1 MRYLLVLCV
10 ALLAA
15 CDGDQPAQNTTQLA
29 PEALK
34 THSDLFRKGVEQ
46 VTEGVY
52 VAIGYGL
59 ANSIML
65 EGEDGIIIVDT
76 METEEEGRAVLAEFR
91 KITSK
96 PIKAIIYTHNH
107 TDHVFGAS
115 AFAETPDI
123 PVYAHDSTAYYINRV
138 VNQIRPIISARSMR
152 MFGSHLPHG
161 ELIND
166 GIGPHLG
173 VTPESSLFALPPTH
187 TFSDQLSLDIAG
199 IKLELV
205 HAPGETED
213 QIFVWLPEKQTVL
226 TGDNVYQAFPNL
238 YTIRGTYYRDVKQWA
253 NTLDRIRALGAEHLV
268 PSHTRPVHGKEQIAS
283 LLTDY
288 SDAIN
293 FVHDQTLRYM
303 NKGLTPDQIVE
314 AVKLPPHLASNP
326 WLQEFYGKVSWST
339 RSVFD
344 GYLGWFSG
352 NPSDL
357 QPAPEQQQAQD
368 MAALAGGADALLS
381 KAQDALTQGNAQW
394 ALKLSDHL
402 LVLQPDS
409 DEVKTLRAN
418 ALRKLGAAEANP
430 NARNYYFTVAREVQ
444 DGLKPG
450 FRPRMN
456 MDFLASLPVEN
467 FLHAMPA
474 LLKAEDTYDVETALG
489 FNFRDSGK
497 QFTLR
502 IRRGV
507 AKVSDGL
514 DGDVAATLQTTEGT
528 WKAIA
533 AGIQNPAAALAGEDL
548 DIDGSTLSALKILG
562 YFEKID

>member
-15 CDGDQPAQNTTQLA
+15 CDRDHPVQSTTQLT
-29 PEALK
+29 PEVLQK
-34 THSDLFRKGVEQ
+34 QSELFRKGVEQ
-46 VTEGVY
+46 VTDGVY

-65 EGEDGIIIVDT
+65 EGDDGIIIVDT

-91 KITSK
+91 KITDK

-115 AFAETPDI
+115 AFAETPGI
-123 PVYAHDSTAYYINRV
+123 PVYAHDSTEHYINRV
-138 VNQIRPIISARSMR
+138 VNQIRPIITARSMR
-152 MFGSHLPHG
+152 MFGNHLPHG

-166 GIGPHLG
+166 GIGPKLG
-173 VTPESSLFALPPTH
+173 VTPDSSLNALTPTH
-187 TFSDQLSLDIAG
+187 TFDDQLSLEIAG
-199 IKLELV
+199 ITLELV

-253 NTLDRIRALGAEHLV
+253 NTLDRVRALGAEHLV
-268 PSHTRPVHGKEQIAS
+268 PSHTRPVHGKEQIAE

-352 NPSDL
+352 NPSEL
-357 QPAPEQQQAQD
+357 QPAPERQQADD
-368 MAALAGGADALLS
+368 MAALAGGTDALLT
-381 KAQDALTQGNAQW
+381 KAQDALEQGNAQW
-394 ALKLSDHL
+394 ALELSDHL
-402 LVLQPDS
+402 QVLLPDNA
-409 DEVKTLRAN
+409 EVKTLRAG
-418 ALRKLGAAEANP
+418 ALRTLGAAEANP

-467 FLHAMPA
+467 FLTAMPA
-474 LLKAEDTYDVETALG
+474 LLKAEDTFDVDTALG
-489 FNFRDSGK
+489 FDFRDSGK

-507 AKVSDGL
+507 AKVSEGVDS
-514 DGDVAATLQTTEGT
+514 DAVATLHTTEGT